1 MPTLIFGG
9 AFDPPHNEHIK
20 ALRCAVKTTGAERA
34 VILPT
39 YYPPHKSAGFLDFA
53 TREELCRLAFSDVG
67 CEVVVDDEEKRRG
80 KDNFACILLA
90 EMKRKYG
97 DIIYLIGGD
106 SLRDLDTWRNP
117 EAIMKI
123 CPVAVAPRK
132 GCGDAAAQR
141 DAALRKYGG
150 EIILLDFLGED
161 VSSGRIKA
169 KFLLGEDC
177 DDVPAKVAEYIT
189 SHGLFRTHAAAVE
202 KLKGME
208 SAELYA
214 HSVQAV
220 MRAVDL
226 NSRHNLRQ
234 DFDKV
239 FLAALLH
246 DNAKERPSTDG
257 LDVPSDS
264 IGTPVLHQF
273 LGAEKAARDFGIT
286 DKDILGAIRYHTT
299 AKPDMTVLERLI
311 YTADST
317 SYDREYDPI
326 PQLRAA
332 VDADFER
339 GFREVL
345 AYTYLKLEKKGG
357 KVYPLTEDAV
367 EFYLP
372 ELAKGESRE
381 RKTRQGAQ

>member
-1 MPTLIFGG
+1 
-9 AFDPPHNEHIK
+9 
-20 ALRCAVKTTGAERA
+20 
-34 VILPT
+34 
-39 YYPPHKSAGFLDFA
+39 
-53 TREELCRLAFSDVG
+53 
-67 CEVVVDDEEKRRG
+67 
-80 KDNFACILLA
+80 
-90 EMKRKYG
+90 
-97 DIIYLIGGD
+97 
-106 SLRDLDTWRNP
+106 
-117 EAIMKI
+117 
-123 CPVAVAPRK
+123 
-132 GCGDAAAQR
+132 
-141 DAALRKYGG
+141 
-150 EIILLDFLGED
+150 
-161 VSSGRIKA
+161 
-169 KFLLGEDC
+169 
-177 DDVPAKVAEYIT
+177 
-189 SHGLFRTHAAAVE
+189 
-202 KLKGME
+202 ME

-246 DNAKERPSTDG
+246 DNAKERPSADG